1 VTRAQY
7 RSQWF
12 ALLDDFQENDER
24 GAGQKLEEM
33 MRVARSVGVRRLADY
48 SRVALHVARRAERSG
63 RTGGAALAYGA
74 AIRLDDSSF
83 DAAASR
89 AGFLARRGRLRE
101 AASAWPAAVTT
112 LLASSES
119 RLSLFS
125 SLALAVVAAL
135 AAAAIAAGLGLFLK
149 YFRRIWH
156 DFKET
161 AGRLLGPRAAK
172 PVALLL
178 IALPLFFT
186 LGPAWL
192 LLYWMVL
199 AFAYST
205 RRERFAV
212 AFALSVLGIA
222 PIAIEGIARE
232 NLLRRSPIYLAAV
245 DLAERR
251 EDFSVED
258 GVASIAA
265 AFPDQPDAWFLLGRY
280 AERAGDNSRA
290 LAAYGR
296 AIEADPKDYRALVN
310 RGNVRFLEGDY
321 GQAISDYEEAAR
333 RDPGSA
339 EAFFNLSL
347 ARSEIY
353 DFKGQESARARALAI
368 SRRDV
373 DSWSSRPSLNRVVAA
388 PYPVSN
394 ARERAR
400 TVAERASQRG
410 PAGARPALVALALS
424 PWCLAPWGA
433 LAVAWTFGAIR
444 SRLGTANECSRCG
457 RAFCRRCK
465 LSAGPTQFCGR
476 CARQYLHKDENDE
489 ETREKDR
496 HETERRARRRRYLVR
511 LGSAVV
517 PGLPRFLSNRP
528 WAALTLLFLFFLAL
542 ALAFGGPWLFD
553 LAPLAPSS
561 ASLPGRVAA
570 ATGALALWILGLNGA
585 RRATREP

>member
-1 VTRAQY
+1 M
-7 RSQWF
+7 
-12 ALLDDFQENDER
+12 L
-24 GAGQKLEEM
+24 
-33 MRVARSVGVRRLADY
+33 RVARSVGVRRLADY
-48 SRVALHVARRAERSG
+48 SRAGLHVARRAERSG
-63 RTGGAALAYGA
+63 RTGEAALAFDA

-83 DAAASR
+83 DATASR
-89 AGFLARRGRLRE
+89 AGFLLRRGRFGE
-101 AASAWPAAVTT
+101 AATAWPAAATT
-112 LLASSES
+112 LLGSSES

-125 SLALAVVAAL
+125 SLAVAVVAAL
-135 AAAAIAAGLGLFLK
+135 SAAAIAAGLGLFLK

-161 AGRLLGPRAAK
+161 ASHTLGARGAR

-192 LLYWMVL
+192 LLYWMAL

-205 RRERFAV
+205 RRERFAL
-212 AFALSVLGIA
+212 AFALVALGIA
-222 PIAIEGIARE
+222 PIAIESIAHE
-232 NLLRRSPIYLAAV
+232 NMLRRSPIYLAAV

-280 AERAGDNSRA
+280 AERAGDNARA
-290 LAAYGR
+290 LAAYSR
-296 AIEADPKDYRALVN
+296 AIEADSKDYRALVN

-353 DFKGQESARARALAI
+353 DFKGQESARARALEI
-368 SRRDV
+368 SRRNV
-373 DSWSSRPSLNRVVAA
+373 DAWSSRPSLNRVVAA
-388 PYPVSN
+388 PYPVGN

-400 TVAERASQRG
+400 TVAERATGSG
-410 PAGARPALVALALS
+410 PAGARPALVALVLS
-424 PWCLAPWGA
+424 PWCLVPWGT
-433 LAVAWTFGAIR
+433 LAVALVFGAIR
-444 SRLGTANECSRCG
+444 SRLGRATECSRCG
-457 RAFCRRCK
+457 RAFCRHCK
-465 LSAGPTQFCGR
+465 SSAGPAQFCGR
-476 CARQYLHKDENDE
+476 CARVYLRKEEESDE
-489 ETREKDR
+489 ETRE
-496 HETERRARRRRYLVR
+496 TERLETQWRARRRRWVVR
-511 LGSAVV
+511 LGSAIV
-517 PGLPRFLSNRP
+517 PGLSRFLSNRP
-528 WAALTLLFLFFLAL
+528 WAALAILFLFFLAL

-561 ASLPGRVAA
+561 ASLPGRVAV
-570 ATGALALWILGLNGA
+570 ATVALALWVLGMNGA
-585 RRATREP
+585 RRATHEP